1 MYCIKMEHKRLFLQK
16 RSRERDDTEFKI
28 PETVLVNKD
37 NVK

>member
-1 MYCIKMEHKRLFLQK
+1 MEHKRLFLQNG
-16 RSRERDDTEFKI
+16 SRERDDNELKI

>member
-1 MYCIKMEHKRLFLQK
+1 MEHKRLFLQNG
-16 RSRERDDTEFKI
+16 SRERDDTEFKI